1 MTEYERVECFVKT
14 CFIVQEI
21 DEEYEVLG
29 YSPGPLLGHHDIGQL
44 DKQARGEVQLGGGLD
59 WPEYGKS
66 QITDSLLYMRKA
78 YIDVFLEII
87 SYNCFTRLYML
98 GRKSGDLFPV
108 NFSMRL

>member
-1 MTEYERVECFVKT
+1 MSGWSVLSKPASLSKKLMRSMKSWVIAQALFSVTMILASLTNKPGVKSSW
-14 CFIVQEI
+14 
-21 DEEYEVLG
+21 EEDLT
-29 YSPGPLLGHHDIGQL
+29 
-44 DKQARGEVQLGGGLD
+44 
-59 WPEYGKS
+59 GKS